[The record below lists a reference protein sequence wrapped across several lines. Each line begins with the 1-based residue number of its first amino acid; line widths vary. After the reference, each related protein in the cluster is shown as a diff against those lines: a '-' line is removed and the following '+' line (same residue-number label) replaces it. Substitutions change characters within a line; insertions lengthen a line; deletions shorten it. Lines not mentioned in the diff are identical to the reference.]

1 MNEKMKQLLE
11 TVSGDAEF
19 TEKLK
24 NAPDA
29 AAIIALAKEKG
40 FDLTEEDL
48 KPADGIQEIS
58 DDEIESVAGGKKCYC
73 FTGGGGEETKENE
86 GICACVLIGMG
97 GAGTDGNWI
106 TARCE
111 CFYSGFGHEGTD

>member
-58 DDEIESVAGGKKCYC
+58 DDEIESVAGGKKC
-73 FTGGGGEETKENE
+73 
-86 GICACVLIGMG
+86 
-97 GAGTDGNWI
+97 
-106 TARCE
+106 
-111 CFYSGFGHEGTD
+111 